1 MSDFQNKYS
10 NAREGEIKY
19 NLGTL
24 AANESGGHIT
34 PKKSE
39 EKEIQNGI
47 RSGACASGGLEVGF
61 SDEDGEQLKL
71 DDDAD
76 SVVRER
82 NGKKTKVIQ
91 NPTRDGKKTK
101 VIQNPISNLDDDA
114 ISMVRQTVF
123 EDAVEEKDTHAM
135 VDEKGDASGTFTP
148 QKEEGNVTKPDK
160 GTYACD

>member
-1 MSDFQNKYS
+1 MSDFQKKYS
-10 NAREGEIKY
+10 NACEGEIKY

-24 AANESGGHIT
+24 EANESGGHIT

-61 SDEDGEQLKL
+61 SDEYGEQLKL

-76 SVVRER
+76 SKNRER

-91 NPTRDGKKTK
+91 NPTHDGKKNE
-101 VIQNPISNLDDDA
+101 I
-114 ISMVRQTVF
+114 
-123 EDAVEEKDTHAM
+123 EEKDTHAM